1 MSCSGCD
8 KASIGLS
15 SPFCCARMRLP
26 MKLVTTAELAAV
38 LNRLVVDGEAP
49 ALNEQRL
56 MRALS
61 LAQNLYGDAIH
72 HSGVRILDHT
82 LKTLEAL
89 APFHPDEDSVI
100 AVLLHHALDGG
111 AISLTNL
118 QEEFGPAVRSLV
130 SNVHLL
136 SHVTLRARRSRIE
149 DLRIM
154 LLSVSDD
161 VRTVLITLCDRAA
174 ILRLIDEIPQ
184 EERRTVCQ
192 DVLQLF
198 APVAAR
204 LGIYSLKHEL
214 ENHAF
219 PVMYPLDAERISEQ
233 IRQFSEEKG
242 HFLPEAAEEL
252 RGFFRARGME
262 AEIEW
267 RSKEI
272 YSIFL
277 KMQEKAITH
286 IRDLFDLY
294 ALRVIVENEAECYQ
308 VLGLLHQIGRPVPHR
323 FKDYIAFPKPNG
335 YQSLHTTIVQLPG
348 APPDAFVEVQIRT
361 QAMHRESQYGV
372 AAHWAYKEGVTAEAM
387 RNAQLKKMLLS
398 QDPVSGTRAH
408 PYADHIFVLTPKGE
422 IVELPEG
429 ATPLDFAFTVHTDLG
444 LAFSAARVNGNI
456 VPLSY
461 NLENGDVVEIQK
473 QSPPHP
479 STRWMQ
485 LLKMASSRTKLKRYL
500 AVQDRPRF
508 VDRGRQLINEEL
520 RRHHL
525 PPLDTDLT
533 LLKVCDGEKLGVQ
546 QREDLLMKVGQGDE
560 KPSSFFRRLES
571 LRGVLIEEER
581 HKKRSG
587 RLQRKDNELLVEG
600 SVPMPT
606 RYAKCCSPAED
617 PRGKLGGVINRL
629 GTVMVHREKC
639 KMYRQSSAA
648 RRIGVRWR

>member
-1 MSCSGCD
+1 
-8 KASIGLS
+8 
-15 SPFCCARMRLP
+15 MRPP
-26 MKLVTTAELAAV
+26 MELATTAELTAV
-38 LNRLVVDGEAP
+38 LSRLAIDGKAP
-49 ALNEQRL
+49 KLDERRL
-56 MRALS
+56 LRALS
-61 LAQNLYGDAIH
+61 LAQDLYGHRMH
-72 HSGVRILDHT
+72 HSGVRILDHAFET
-82 LKTLEAL
+82 LGAL
-89 APFHPDEDSVI
+89 APFHPDEDSII
-100 AVLLHHALDGG
+100 AVLLHHALDEG
-111 AISLTNL
+111 ALSLTRL
-118 QEEFGPAVRSLV
+118 QEEFGPTVRSLV

-174 ILRLIDEIPQ
+174 ILRLLDAIPQ

-219 PVMYPLDAERISEQ
+219 PVMYPLDAERIKEQ
-233 IRQFSEEKG
+233 IWQFDEEKG

-294 ALRVIVENEAECYQ
+294 ALRVIVESEAECYQ
-308 VLGLLHQIGRPVPHR
+308 VLGLLHQLGRPVPHR

-335 YQSLHTTIVQLPG
+335 YQSLHTTILQLPG

-361 QAMHRESQYGV
+361 HAMHRESQYGV
-372 AAHWAYKEGVTAEAM
+372 AAHWAYKEGVTAEAIQ
-387 RNAQLKKMLLS
+387 NARLKKMLLS
-398 QDPVSGTRAH
+398 QESVAGTRVH

-444 LAFSAARVNGNI
+444 LAFSAARVNGSI

-485 LLKMASSRTKLKRYL
+485 LLKMASSRAKLKRYL
-500 AVQDRPRF
+500 AALDRPRF
-508 VDRGRQLINEEL
+508 VDCGRKMLNEEL
-520 RRHHL
+520 RKHHRS
-525 PPLDTDLT
+525 PLDTDLT
-533 LLKVCDGEKLGVQ
+533 LLKICDGEVLTVQ
-546 QREDLLMKVGQGDE
+546 QREDLLMKIGQGAE
-560 KPSSFFRRLES
+560 KPSSFFRRLEA
-571 LRGVLIEEER
+571 LRDIVVEEEQR
-581 HKKRSG
+581 KKRTG
-587 RLQRKDNELLVEG
+587 RLQRKDNEIAVEG

-606 RYAKCCSPAED
+606 RYAKCCSPEAE
-617 PRGKLGGVINRL
+617 PRAKIGGVINRL

-639 KMYRQSSAA
+639 KMFRQANPE
-648 RRIGVRWR
+648 RRIGVKWR

>member
-1 MSCSGCD
+1 MT
-8 KASIGLS
+8 
-15 SPFCCARMRLP
+15 
-26 MKLVTTAELAAV
+26 LVTTAELTAV
-38 LNRLVVDGEAP
+38 LSRLAINGEVP
-49 ALNEQRL
+49 ALDERRL

-61 LAQNLYGDAIH
+61 LAQDLYGQRMH
-72 HSGVRILDHT
+72 HSGVRVLDHA
-82 LKTLEAL
+82 LVTLEAL
-89 APFHPDEDSVI
+89 APFHPDEESVI
-100 AVLLHHALDGG
+100 AVLLHHALDNG
-111 AISLTNL
+111 AITLTRL
-118 QEEFGPAVRSLV
+118 QEEFGPAVRALV

-174 ILRLIDEIPQ
+174 ILRMIDDIPE

-204 LGIYSLKHEL
+204 LGIYALKHEL

-219 PVMYPLDAERISEQ
+219 PVMYPLDGERIAEQ
-233 IRQFSEEKG
+233 IRQFDEEKG
-242 HFLPEAAEEL
+242 RFLPQAAEEL
-252 RGFFRARGME
+252 RGFFRARDMD

-294 ALRVIVENEAECYQ
+294 ALRVIVESEAECYQ
-308 VLGLLHQIGRPVPHR
+308 VLGLLHQLGRPVAHR

-335 YQSLHTTIVQLPG
+335 YQSLHTTILQLPG
-348 APPDAFVEVQIRT
+348 TPSDAFVEVQIRT
-361 QAMHRESQYGV
+361 RNMHRESQYGI
-372 AAHWAYKEGVTAEAM
+372 AAHWAYKEGVTTEAM
-387 RNAQLKKMLLS
+387 HNAQLKKMLLS
-398 QDPVSGTRAH
+398 HESVAGTNTH

-444 LAFSAARVNGNI
+444 LAFSAARVNGSI

-473 QSPPHP
+473 QSPPRP

-485 LLKMASSRTKLKRYL
+485 MLKMASSRAKLKRYL
-500 AVQDRPRF
+500 AALDRPRL
-508 VDRGRQLINEEL
+508 VDHGRQLLNEEL
-520 RRHHL
+520 RKHHL
-525 PPLDTDLT
+525 SPLDTALT
-533 LLKVCDGEKLGVQ
+533 ILKVCDGEVLSMQ
-546 QREDLLMKVGQGDE
+546 QREDLLMKVGQGAE
-560 KPSSFFRRLES
+560 KPSSFFHRLEA
-571 LRGVLIEEER
+571 LHGVVVEEEQR
-581 HKKRSG
+581 KQRTG
-587 RLQRKDNELLVEG
+587 RLQRKDNAIVVEG

-606 RYAKCCSPAED
+606 RYAKCCAPEAE
-617 PRGKLGGVINRL
+617 PRGKIGGVINRM
-629 GTVMVHREKC
+629 GTVMVHRDKC
-639 KMYRQSSAA
+639 KMYRQSSSE
-648 RRIGVRWR
+648 RRIGVKWR

>member
-1 MSCSGCD
+1 
-8 KASIGLS
+8 
-15 SPFCCARMRLP
+15 
-26 MKLVTTAELAAV
+26 MKLVTTAELTAV
-38 LNRLVVDGEAP
+38 LSRLAIDGEAP
-49 ALNEQRL
+49 KLDERRL

-61 LAQNLYGDAIH
+61 LAQEVYGHRMH

-82 LKTLEAL
+82 LETLGAL
-89 APFHPDEDSVI
+89 APFHPDEESVI
-100 AVLLHHALDGG
+100 AVLLHHALDDG
-111 AISLTNL
+111 AVSLTKL
-118 QEEFGPAVRSLV
+118 QEEFGPTIRSLV

-161 VRTVLITLCDRAA
+161 VRTVLITLCDRVA
-174 ILRLIDEIPQ
+174 ILRLLGDIPE

-219 PVMYPLDAERISEQ
+219 PVMYPLDSERISDQ

-242 HFLPEAAEEL
+242 HFLPRAAEEL

-294 ALRVIVENEAECYQ
+294 ALRVVVENEAECYQ
-308 VLGLLHQIGRPVPHR
+308 VLGLLHQLGRPVPHR

-335 YQSLHTTIVQLPG
+335 YQSLHTTILQLPG

-372 AAHWAYKEGVTAEAM
+372 AAHWAYKEGVTIEAM

-398 QDPVSGTRAH
+398 HESVWGTKVH

-444 LAFSAARVNGNI
+444 IAFSSARVNGSI

-485 LLKMASSRTKLKRYL
+485 LLKMASSRAKLKRYL
-500 AVQDRPRF
+500 AALDRPRL
-508 VDRGRQLINEEL
+508 VDRGRQLLNEEL
-520 RRHHL
+520 RKHHL
-525 PPLDTDLT
+525 PPLDTDLM
-533 LLKVCDGEKLGVQ
+533 LLKVCDGEVLAMQ
-546 QREDLLMKVGQGDE
+546 QREDLLMKVGQGAE
-560 KPSSFFRRLES
+560 KPSSFFRRLEA
-571 LRGVLIEEER
+571 LRGVVVEEER
-581 HKKRSG
+581 RKKSTG

-606 RYAKCCSPAED
+606 RYAKCCTPAQE

-639 KMYRQSSAA
+639 KMYRQANPE

>member
-1 MSCSGCD
+1 M
-8 KASIGLS
+8 A
-15 SPFCCARMRLP
+15 
-26 MKLVTTAELAAV
+26 LVTTAELTAV
-38 LNRLVVDGEAP
+38 LSRLAIDGEAP
-49 ALNEQRL
+49 KLDERRL

-61 LAQNLYGDAIH
+61 LAQDVYGHRMH
-72 HSGVRILDHT
+72 HSGVRILDHALET
-82 LKTLEAL
+82 LTAL
-89 APFHPDEDSVI
+89 APFRPDEESVI
-100 AVLLHHALDGG
+100 AVLLHHALDDG
-111 AISLTNL
+111 AFTITRL

-161 VRTVLITLCDRAA
+161 VRTVLITLCDRVA
-174 ILRLIDEIPQ
+174 ILRLLGDIP
-184 EERRTVCQ
+184 ENERRTVCQ

-204 LGIYSLKHEL
+204 LGIYSIKHEL

-233 IRQFSEEKG
+233 IRQFNDEKG
-242 HFLPEAAEEL
+242 NFLPHAAAEL
-252 RGFFRARGME
+252 KGFFSARGMT

-308 VLGLLHQIGRPVPHR
+308 VLGLLHQLGRPVPHR

-335 YQSLHTTIVQLPG
+335 YQSLHTTILQLPG
-348 APPDAFVEVQIRT
+348 APSDAFIEVQIRT
-361 QAMHRESQYGV
+361 NAMHRESQYGV
-372 AAHWAYKEGVTAEAM
+372 AAHWAYKEGVTTEAM

-398 QDPVSGTRAH
+398 HESVAGTRAH

-444 LAFSAARVNGNI
+444 IAFSSARVNGSV
-456 VPLSY
+456 VPLLY
-461 NLENGDVVEIQK
+461 NLDNGDVVEIQK

-485 LLKMASSRTKLKRYL
+485 LLKMASSRAKLKRYL
-500 AVQDRPRF
+500 AVQDRPRL
-508 VDRGRQLINEEL
+508 VDRGRQTLNEEL
-520 RRHHL
+520 RKHHL
-525 PPLDTDLT
+525 PPLDTDLAI
-533 LLKVCDGEKLGVQ
+533 LKVCDGEVLTVL
-546 QREDLLMKVGQGDE
+546 QREDLLMKIGQGSE
-560 KPSSFFRRLES
+560 KPSSFFRRLEA
-571 LRGVLIEEER
+571 LRGTVIEAEQR
-581 HKKRSG
+581 KKSTG
-587 RLQRKDNELLVEG
+587 RLQRKDNALLVEG

-606 RYAKCCSPAED
+606 RYAKCCSPEAE
-617 PRGKLGGVINRL
+617 PRGKIGGVINRM

-639 KMYRQSSAA
+639 KMFKQSSLE
-648 RRIGVRWR
+648 RRIGVKWR

>member
-1 MSCSGCD
+1 
-8 KASIGLS
+8 
-15 SPFCCARMRLP
+15 
-26 MKLVTTAELAAV
+26 MKLVTTAELTAV
-38 LNRLVVDGEAP
+38 FNRLAIDGEAP
-49 ALNEQRL
+49 QLDERRL

-61 LAQNLYGDAIH
+61 LAQELYGHRMH

-82 LKTLEAL
+82 LETLGAL
-89 APFHPDEDSVI
+89 APFHPDEESVI
-100 AVLLHHALDGG
+100 AVLLHHALDDG
-111 AISLTNL
+111 AISLMQL

-136 SHVTLRARRSRIE
+136 SHVTLRARRSHIE

-161 VRTVLITLCDRAA
+161 VRTVLITLCDRVS
-174 ILRLIDEIPQ
+174 ILRLLGDIPE
-184 EERRTVCQ
+184 EERRVVCQ

-214 ENHAF
+214 ENRAF
-219 PVMYPLDAERISEQ
+219 PVLYPLDAERISEQ
-233 IRQFSEEKG
+233 IRQFYAEKG
-242 HFLPEAAEEL
+242 HFLPEASAQL
-252 RGFFRARGME
+252 KGFFHARNIQ

-267 RSKEI
+267 RNKEM

-286 IRDLFDLY
+286 IRNLFDLY
-294 ALRVIVENEAECYQ
+294 ALRVIVGSEAECYQ
-308 VLGLLHQIGRPVPHR
+308 VLGLLHQLGRPVPHR

-335 YQSLHTTIVQLPG
+335 YQSLHTTILQLPG
-348 APPDAFVEVQIRT
+348 TPADAFVEVQIRT
-361 QAMHRESQYGV
+361 QSMHRESQFGV
-372 AAHWAYKEGVTAEAM
+372 AAHWAYKEGVTAEAVH
-387 RNAQLKKMLLS
+387 NAQLKKMLLS
-398 QDPVSGTRAH
+398 HDSVTGTRAH

-444 LAFSAARVNGNI
+444 LSFSAARVNGNI

-500 AVQDRPRF
+500 AMQDRPRF
-508 VDRGRQLINEEL
+508 VDRGRQLVNAEM
-520 RRHHL
+520 RKHHL

-533 LLKVCDGEKLGVQ
+533 LLKMCDGEVLSMQ
-546 QREDLLMKVGQGDE
+546 QREDLLMKVGQGAE
-560 KPSSFFRRLES
+560 KPSSLFRRLEA
-571 LRGVLIEEER
+571 LKGKVPEEEQ
-581 HKKRSG
+581 KRKRTG
-587 RLQRKDNELLVEG
+587 RLQRKDNEILVEG

-606 RYAKCCSPAED
+606 RYAKCCSPEAE
-617 PRGKLGGVINRL
+617 PRVKVGGVINRL

-639 KMYRQSSAA
+639 KMFKQSNPE
-648 RRIGVRWR
+648 RRIGVRWRG